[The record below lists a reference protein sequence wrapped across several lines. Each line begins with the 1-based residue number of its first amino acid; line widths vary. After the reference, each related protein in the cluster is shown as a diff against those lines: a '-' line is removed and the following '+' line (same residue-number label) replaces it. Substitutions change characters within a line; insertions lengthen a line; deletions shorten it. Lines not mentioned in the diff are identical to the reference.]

1 MSVSRAQTLIE
12 KLISN
17 RLSAEELSELLA
29 GTHDEVVQQAYSD
42 ALEMYFN
49 RLLAEESDKRRN
61 LPD

>member
-1 MSVSRAQTLIE
+1 MSVSRAHILIE

-17 RLSAEELSELLA
+17 RLSATELSELLA
-29 GTHDEVVQQAYSD
+29 GTYDETVQQAYSD

-49 RLLAEESDKRRN
+49 RLLTEESGKRCA

>member
-1 MSVSRAQTLIE
+1 MIE

-29 GTHDEVVQQAYSD
+29 GTHDEAVQQAYSD
-42 ALEMYFN
+42 ALEKYFN

>member
-1 MSVSRAQTLIE
+1 MSVSRAQILIE

-17 RLSAEELSELLA
+17 RLAETELSELLA
-29 GTHDEVVQQAYSD
+29 GTYDETVRQAYSD

-49 RLLAEESDKRRN
+49 RLLAEESGKRCA

>member
-1 MSVSRAQTLIE
+1 MSVPRAQILIE

-29 GTHDEVVQQAYSD
+29 GTHDEAIQQAYSD

-49 RLLAEESDKRRN
+49 RLLAEESGKRRP

>member
-1 MSVSRAQTLIE
+1 MSVSRAQILIE

-29 GTHDEVVQQAYSD
+29 GTHDEAVQQVYSD
-42 ALEMYFN
+42 ALETYFN
-49 RLLAEESDKRRN
+49 RLLAEESGKRGN

>member
-1 MSVSRAQTLIE
+1 MSVSRAQILIE

-49 RLLAEESDKRRN
+49 RLLAEESGKRRN

>member
-1 MSVSRAQTLIE
+1 MSVSRAQILIE